1 MAAPPW
7 EDAMRVF
14 RMFTTAAALSWL
26 LLLTGCASTQGVRY
40 VYQDKEFGVVGMPE
54 NTDQWPTH
62 YRRQADKL
70 MEEHFPAGY
79 EIVRAEEVTEGSRTL
94 KIEGSNTA
102 EIAPQLPAELLR
114 VAKLGFSA
122 HRSQSDN
129 IKIKECRIIYRRADR
144 DRANGFS
151 TDVEVC
157 PARYLDPNSAEHKKN
172 EAASASNLVSKTTA
186 TSTSTP
192 APPAPEPPASAAEKA
207 PVKPQTERPTADTS
221 TPPEAETRS
230 SGKADSD
237 SEKDAEPTTE
247 LAEAND

>member
-1 MAAPPW
+1 
-7 EDAMRVF
+7 
-14 RMFTTAAALSWL
+14 MFTTAAALSWL
-26 LLLTGCASTQGVRY
+26 GLLTGCASTQGVRY

-70 MEEHFPAGY
+70 MQEHFPAGY

-172 EAASASNLVSKTTA
+172 EAASASNLASKTTS
-186 TSTSTP
+186 TPTPTSTP

-207 PVKPQTERPTADTS
+207 PAKPQTERPTADTS
-221 TPPEAETRS
+221 TPAEAETRS

-237 SEKDAEPTTE
+237 SGKDAEPTTE